1 MPEPYHYKR
10 KGSYKLSDAD
20 RNGYLV
26 HVRCEFCKLSRYY
39 TPDDLRKIFSDIE
52 VDDVIYQMVCERG
65 GRDHHL
71 KLTSESLSA
80 EKRQGLTI
88 RRLDKIVYDRRVI
101 WRDER
106 G

>member
-1 MPEPYHYKR
+1 
-10 KGSYKLSDAD
+10 
-20 RNGYLV
+20 
-26 HVRCEFCKLSRYY
+26 
-39 TPDDLRKIFSDIE
+39 
-52 VDDVIYQMVCERG
+52 MVCERG

-80 EKRQGLTI
+80 EKRQGLMI

-106 G
+106 GYQISIARRAVAERKSAYHGR